1 MAGFEV
7 IKVLGRGSFGV
18 VRLVRERSQTGSRD
32 NPAKFSRDWSIQ
44 GRRRVMT
51 GVKKDV
57 FAMKV
62 IRKSAMIRNCQE
74 AHLRAER
81 DFLVASARSRWIV
94 PLIASFQDDNFLYL
108 IIDYMVGGDF
118 LGLLMRRCILPES
131 AARWYVAEMILC
143 IEEAHRLCWIHR
155 DVKPDNFLISAS
167 GHLKISDFGLAF
179 NGHWAHDQMYYNN
192 HRYSLI
198 ERLGIKINGDAKDQK
213 EEKRTATSSQP
224 TPYEASPSYS
234 PPSFGV
240 LEWRDQNERRRFA
253 QSIVGTSQYMAPEV
267 IRGQSYD
274 GRCDW
279 WSVGIILY
287 ECLYGFTPF
296 ASKER
301 HETKLKIH
309 HHMKTLHFPAQRT
322 SDKLV
327 SAEAI
332 DLITNLLHERE
343 HRLSCEKYRASNDLK
358 PEPRQLFY
366 SSDAHGLNPQGFYV
380 YPDDAA
386 DIKAHPFF
394 RDIRWEDLHKS
405 SPPFI
410 PKVRGWEDTRYFD
423 DGEPYDEKDDIH
435 VSSEGGWSE
444 STEESSPDADSQK
457 EQSPKSENEGWA
469 TKLRPTKPKL
479 TAKDVRDKGARRPR
493 DKLLRDKQVGKTVLE
508 IRKRGAFAGYTY
520 RRPKPVAMAFAPER
534 GRSPFSQGED
544 FGLYG

>member
-1 MAGFEV
+1 
-7 IKVLGRGSFGV
+7 
-18 VRLVRERSQTGSRD
+18 
-32 NPAKFSRDWSIQ
+32 
-44 GRRRVMT
+44 
-51 GVKKDV
+51 
-57 FAMKV
+57 
-62 IRKSAMIRNCQE
+62 
-74 AHLRAER
+74 
-81 DFLVASARSRWIV
+81 
-94 PLIASFQDDNFLYL
+94 
-108 IIDYMVGGDF
+108 
-118 LGLLMRRCILPES
+118 
-131 AARWYVAEMILC
+131 
-143 IEEAHRLCWIHR
+143 
-155 DVKPDNFLISAS
+155 
-167 GHLKISDFGLAF
+167 
-179 NGHWAHDQMYYNN
+179 
-192 HRYSLI
+192 
-198 ERLGIKINGDAKDQK
+198 
-213 EEKRTATSSQP
+213 
-224 TPYEASPSYS
+224 
-234 PPSFGV
+234 
-240 LEWRDQNERRRFA
+240 
-253 QSIVGTSQYMAPEV
+253 
-267 IRGQSYD
+267 
-274 GRCDW
+274 
-279 WSVGIILY
+279 
-287 ECLYGFTPF
+287 
-296 ASKER
+296 
-301 HETKLKIH
+301 
-309 HHMKTLHFPAQRT
+309 MKTLHFPAQRT

-327 SAEAI
+327 SAEVI

-457 EQSPKSENEGWA
+457 EQPPQSENEGWA
-469 TKLRPTKPKL
+469 TKLRPKPKL

-534 GRSPFSQGED
+534 GRSPFSQGQD